1 LLLSVTS
8 QQLAGQGA
16 HLANVI
22 DVDQRITVDAQET
35 HLRPATGI
43 PALSF
48 KYPLTLPVVSATAG
62 NNANTAMAS
71 S

>member
-1 LLLSVTS
+1 
-8 QQLAGQGA
+8 
-16 HLANVI
+16 VI

-62 NNANTAMAS
+62 NSANTAMAS